1 MLQTIWVATN
11 ATLKA
16 QWQLQLDEDALAAA
30 EQQRLLDDANAQRLV
45 AHALQEAAAAEEDRK
60 KNRLHHIVIPD
71 RPRPKR
77 AAEAVLVSDFAL
89 RKLDKVQFV
98 ELYYWTNKGL
108 ADAKLKFLATD
119 DDSMVPT
126 TALDGSTSWIA
137 ASVARPAAGVI
148 ADHLLSPLD
157 FSRAIP
163 RFIASLEQRGWDN
176 SRVIMLANFFGAL
189 MLHDYWTSDNEL
201 EQRALLTYA
210 EEQRR
215 AWHIAIPL
223 PSGAWNLALLDGED
237 IYKTYDRLY
246 HADRDRMDR
255 EFDLK
260 VRSLS
265 LSLFWATFCAMRFV
279 LCVRTVAFRVAF
291 CVLPSAFCVL
301 PSL

>member
-1 MLQTIWVATN
+1 MNRLVSDPNLEHCPDFTSISFQPSRTPLLSPTTDDGQAVVTLQTIWVATN

-16 QWQLQLDEDALAAA
+16 QWQRQLDEDALAAG
-30 EQQRLLDDANAQRLV
+30 EQQCLLDEANTQCLV
-45 AHALQEAAAAEEDRK
+45 AHALQEAAIAEEDRK
-60 KNRLHHIVIPD
+60 KNQLHHIIIPD
-71 RPRPKR
+71 RACPKR
-77 AAEAVLVSDFAL
+77 AAEAILVSDFAL
-89 RKLDKVQFV
+89 CKLDKVQFV

-108 ADAKLKFLATD
+108 ADAKLKFLTTD

-148 ADHLLSPLD
+148 ADHLLSPLN

-189 MLHDYWTSDNEL
+189 MFHDYWTSDNEL
-201 EQRALLTYA
+201 EQCTLLMYT

-223 PSGAWNLALLDGED
+223 PSG
-237 IYKTYDRLY
+237 
-246 HADRDRMDR
+246 
-255 EFDLK
+255 
-260 VRSLS
+260 
-265 LSLFWATFCAMRFV
+265 
-279 LCVRTVAFRVAF
+279 
-291 CVLPSAFCVL
+291 
-301 PSL
+301 